1 MYWMFQA
8 ACLDWG
14 SVVLIFLFSWDQNP
28 QHWIFFTSSKGLK
41 IKMLLDVEN
50 FAFLEYPILYESG
63 VLQKEL
69 VLVLVHVYIMYHCFP
84 LCTELWKCWMS
95 TRDVSYYTRREV
107 ALYYFSLYILL
118 LGACKMTENL
128 RKLYIFLHICLLK
141 YCKDVF
147 LFFLFLVWS
156 SIDVYVDRCLRS
168 LSQSSPFC

>member
-41 IKMLLDVEN
+41 MKMLLDVEN

-147 LFFLFLVWS
+147 LFFSFFSVK
-156 SIDVYVDRCLRS
+156 
-168 LSQSSPFC
+168 